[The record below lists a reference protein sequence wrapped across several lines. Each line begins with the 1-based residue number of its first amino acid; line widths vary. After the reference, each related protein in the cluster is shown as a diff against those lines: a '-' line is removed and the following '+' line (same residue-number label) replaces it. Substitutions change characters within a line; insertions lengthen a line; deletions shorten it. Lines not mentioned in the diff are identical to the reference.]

1 MYKRTDKEFLLD
13 MFFACEKIIKY
24 TKHLDF
30 EHFSEDEK
38 TIDAVVRNI
47 EILGEAVKN
56 ISADLKEKY
65 PEVEWSMIART
76 RDKLIHSYFGLD
88 IDILWKITQ
97 KNIPDLKDKIERIIK
112 LEGENI

>member
-13 MFFACEKIIKY
+13 MLFACEKIIEY
-24 TKHLDF
+24 TKYLDF

-97 KNIPDLKDKIERIIK
+97 KNIPVLKDKIERIIK
-112 LEGENI
+112 LEGGNI